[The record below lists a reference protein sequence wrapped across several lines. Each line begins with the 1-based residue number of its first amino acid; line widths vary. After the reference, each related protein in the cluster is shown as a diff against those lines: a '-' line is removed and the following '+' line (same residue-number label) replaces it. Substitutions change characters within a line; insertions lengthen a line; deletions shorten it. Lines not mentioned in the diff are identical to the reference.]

1 MLVTV
6 LGNCQVGGVADALGK
21 LCVGLKANAS
31 MYTGKRASLKSKIRR
46 QVQGRSNVLLIHE
59 SILNLPE
66 YDDLLFPFVDS
77 QVVVFPSIT
86 FAAFQPDIQYAF
98 VNGAVVKNGLGG
110 EWNSRIILWAYMN
123 GLTPTKTECL
133 FCEEVFDALGY
144 FDEWEK
150 STESLRA
157 SFETCGLDYG
167 RWVRAVQRTGVF
179 MHGINHPMQ
188 IGLSQLTL
196 QIAEKVFPHSVKES
210 IDLEKITKDRL
221 RSIVWPVYPEIGS
234 CLGVEGSYHWQS
246 ARKDAD
252 LAEFISL
259 CFATWDEYQLK
270 NKNLNLIPVLTV
282 EESQQ
287 MKRFVGA

>member
-1 MLVTV
+1 M
-6 LGNCQVGGVADALGK
+6 ADALGK
-21 LCVGLKANAS
+21 LCIGLEANTF
-31 MYTGKRASLKSKIRR
+31 MYTDKSASLKSKFKR
-46 QVQGRSNVLLIHE
+46 QIQGRSSVLLIHE
-59 SILNLPE
+59 SIRNLPQCDE
-66 YDDLLFPFVDS
+66 LLFPFVDS

-86 FAAFQPDIQYAF
+86 FSAFQPDIQYAF
-98 VNGAVVKNGLGG
+98 VNGVVVKNGLGG
-110 EWNSRIILWAYMN
+110 EWNSRIVLWAYLN
-123 GLTPTKTECL
+123 GLTPTETEFL

-157 SFETCGLDYG
+157 SFEICGLDYG

-179 MHGINHPMQ
+179 MYGINHPMQ

-196 QIAEKVFPHSVKES
+196 QIAEKVFPHLVRES
-210 IDLEKITKDRL
+210 MDLEKITKDRL
-221 RSIVWPVYPEIGS
+221 SKIVWPVYPEVGS

-252 LAEFISL
+252 LAEFIRL

-270 NKNLNLIPVLTV
+270 NKIFNLIPLLTV